1 MFIILLRMDRHGI
14 SGEGIETGDR
24 DSDPVIYNFFALCYN
39 LLLRLV
45 DYIIENEGELQMEK
59 KKKFQMPHTYIIIF
73 CVILFA
79 AILTIFT
86 QRDKHGQ
93 DRCKQN
99 YTKDDD
105 VRMRHLKLLFLLHL

>member
-59 KKKFQMPHTYIIIF
+59 KKKLKTGHLQL
-73 CVILFA
+73 IL
-79 AILTIFT
+79 
-86 QRDKHGQ
+86 R
-93 DRCKQN
+93 
-99 YTKDDD
+99 
-105 VRMRHLKLLFLLHL
+105 KLLQKVT

>member
-45 DYIIENEGELQMEK
+45 DYIIENEG
-59 KKKFQMPHTYIIIF
+59 
-73 CVILFA
+73 
-79 AILTIFT
+79 
-86 QRDKHGQ
+86 
-93 DRCKQN
+93 
-99 YTKDDD
+99 
-105 VRMRHLKLLFLLHL
+105 